1 MFLGRFWRH
10 LDGIFSRVT
19 LRTVALYPIIAR
31 LGKFCSFYESDFSR
45 NIHANRGIMG
55 VLKSIMTQFVSSS
68 QTVGLWILVMS

>member
-19 LRTVALYPIIAR
+19 LRTVALYPIITR
-31 LGKFCSFYESDFSR
+31 FRKFCSFYESDFSR